1 MNRKIYYFVAHFLL
15 FILFIA
21 FEPFIIVRSEE
32 RITAFDR
39 LAPHYFVRLTSSDK
53 ASVQVKL
60 QQKPIQNIEKSTI
73 TFDPKKPWVLY
84 LLIES
89 SRWVSPIQQNS
100 TILSLL
106 EKIETPPISIET
118 YSFHIGI
125 EKLETD
131 WNVPVFLKDSKQ
143 SAVYLLDSI
152 QRITQIIQ
160 KNNQNSILCVIG
172 SGHNTVN
179 LTDFPLPSCP
189 IWFFFQ
195 NMAESRSTPYLE
207 TISMLSGG
215 ASFTFQELDLLGKV
229 ALPSKEKGIVLH
241 FSVPYQWFNFQ
252 KQIRIRINDQDS
264 SDLLTLFYPT
274 PWVSLIMIVCLFLL
288 MVVLLFR
295 ILRTNKN
302 DQPKKHQK
310 QYNLAWLEWIGNSSE
325 KQNKRIHLCNF
336 TIGSN
341 QNCHLSL
348 QDDSISDYHALIQEK
363 EMIFTV
369 TDLSSRSGVWVN
381 HSRVFNSILHDG
393 DQIQLGNLILTFR
406 QSHIKYESNEK
417 YL

>member
-1 MNRKIYYFVAHFLL
+1 MNRKIYFFIAHFLL
-15 FILFIA
+15 LILFTA
-21 FEPFIIVRSEE
+21 FDPFMIVRSEE
-32 RITAFDR
+32 KITAFDR
-39 LAPHYFVRLTSSDK
+39 LAPHYFVRTTFSDK
-53 ASVQVKL
+53 TTIQVML
-60 QQKPIQNIEKSTI
+60 QQKSIQNVEKSAI
-73 TFDPKKPWVLY
+73 SFDPKKPWVLY

-100 TILSLL
+100 IILSLL
-106 EKIETPPISIET
+106 EKIETPPDSIET
-118 YSFHIGI
+118 YSFHTGI

-131 WNVPVFLKDSKQ
+131 WNIPVFLKESKQ
-143 SAVYLLDSI
+143 SEVYLLDSI
-152 QRITQIIQ
+152 QRMTQIIQ
-160 KNNQNSILCVIG
+160 KDNQNSILCVVG

-179 LTDFPLPSCP
+179 ITDFPLPSCP
-189 IWFFFQ
+189 VWCFFQ
-195 NMAESRSTPYLE
+195 NMAESKSTPYLE
-207 TISMLSGG
+207 TISMISGG
-215 ASFTFQELDLLGKV
+215 TTLTFQELDLLDKV
-229 ALPSKEKGIVLH
+229 ALPSDEEGVVLH
-241 FSVPYQWFNFQ
+241 FTVPFQWFNFQ

-264 SDLLTLFYPT
+264 SDFLTLFYPT
-274 PWVSLIMIVCLFLL
+274 PWVSLIMIVFLFLV

-295 ILRTNKN
+295 ILRINKN
-302 DQPKKHQK
+302 DQPKKYQK
-310 QYNLAWLEWIGNSSE
+310 QYNFAWLEWTGNSSE

-363 EMIFTV
+363 EMVFTV
-369 TDLSSRSGVWVN
+369 TDLSSRSGVWIN
-381 HSRVFNSILHDG
+381 HSRAFNSILHDG

>member
-1 MNRKIYYFVAHFLL
+1 M
-15 FILFIA
+15 
-21 FEPFIIVRSEE
+21 IVRSKEK
-32 RITAFDR
+32 IAAFDR
-39 LAPHYFVRLTSSDK
+39 LAPHYFVWLTSSDK
-53 ASVQVKL
+53 AVVQVML
-60 QQKPIQNIEKSTI
+60 QKKPVQNVEKSEI

-89 SRWVSPIQQNS
+89 SQWVSPIQQNS
-100 TILSLL
+100 AILSLL
-106 EKIETPPISIET
+106 ENIETPPESIET
-118 YSFHIGI
+118 YSFHAGI

-131 WNVPVFLKDSKQ
+131 KNVPVFLKESNQ
-143 SAVYLLDSI
+143 SDVYLLDSI

-160 KNNQNSILCVIG
+160 KNKQNSILCVVG
-172 SGHNTVN
+172 SGRNTVN

-189 IWFFFQ
+189 VWCFFQ
-195 NMAESRSTPYLE
+195 NKIESKSTPYLE

-215 ASFTFQELDLLGKV
+215 TSLTFQELDLLDKV
-229 ALPSKEKGIVLH
+229 ALPNKEEKVILH

-252 KQIRIRINDQDS
+252 KQIRIRINNQDS
-264 SDLLTLFYPT
+264 SDFLTLFYPT
-274 PWVSLIMIVCLFLL
+274 PWVSLIMIVFLFLV

-295 ILRTNKN
+295 ILRINKN
-302 DQPKKHQK
+302 NQPKKYQK
-310 QYNLAWLEWIGNSSE
+310 RYNLAWLEWTGNSSE

-336 TIGSN
+336 TIGSS

-348 QDDSISDYHALIQEK
+348 QDDSISDYHTLIQEK
-363 EMIFTV
+363 EMVFTI
-369 TDLSSRSGVWVN
+369 TDLSSRSGVWIN